1 VRHQGKVKQG
11 WYAVGKFKPHR
22 GTKKRVKVSAT
33 GKLSRRKA
41 FQSHL
46 LTKKSS
52 SRKRKFRKELPV
64 SGADAG
70 RMRHLLGR

>member
-1 VRHQGKVKQG
+1 VS
-11 WYAVGKFKPHR
+11 KFKPHR

-52 SRKRKFRKELPV
+52 KRKRKFRKDLSV
-64 SGADAG
+64 SSADAG
-70 RMRHLLGR
+70 RLRDLLGG

>member
-1 VRHQGKVKQG
+1 VS
-11 WYAVGKFKPHR
+11 KFKPHR
-22 GTKKRVKVSAT
+22 GTKKRVKLTAT

-46 LTKKSS
+46 LTKKSK
-52 SRKRKFRKELPV
+52 RKRKFRKELSV

-70 RMRHLLGR
+70 RMRDLLGG